1 MRRLYTLLL
10 VLLLPYML
18 FHLLWRSRRQPEYR
32 RHIGE
37 RFGFYRGKPAG
48 PLIWLHAVSVGETR
62 AAVPLVAQLQ
72 ARYPEHRILLTHMT
86 PTGRETG
93 RQLFGDHVLQCY
105 LPYDFPF
112 AAKRFLR
119 HFKPGIGL
127 LMETEIWFNLVHACT
142 KERVPLL
149 LVNARMSEKS
159 ARKYGRFKTLSRDSL
174 QSLSAIAAQTAADAR
189 RLVELGA
196 PSVKITGNLKF
207 DMAVPQSAI
216 DLGKNLRQQFGATRP
231 VFLAASTREGE
242 EVLIVEALGA
252 CQIGSDECRSGLARD
267 QWHPSRASPLLPN
280 LPNLVDCQLI
290 SNLLIVIVPRHPQR
304 FGQVADML
312 TQRGIRFQRRSDNQP
327 VAPETQVLLGDSMG
341 EMFAYYAA
349 CDIAFIGGSLL
360 PLGGQNLIEA
370 AAMGKPVLIGP
381 HTFNFAEVSEL
392 AVQAG
397 AALRVANAEEL
408 VLTVGDLLKAPEK
421 INAMSVAA
429 LAFADRH
436 RGATERLM
444 ALVELFLVMR
454 KG

>member
-10 VLLLPYML
+10 VLLLPYIL
-18 FHLLWRSRRQPEYR
+18 FHLLWRSRRQPEYL

-37 RFGFYRGKPAG
+37 RFGFYRGKPAA

-72 ARYPEHRILLTHMT
+72 ARYPGHRILLTHMT

-112 AAKRFLR
+112 ATKRFLR
-119 HFKPGIGL
+119 HFKPEIGL
-127 LMETEIWFNLVHACT
+127 LMETEIWFNLVQTCRKAG
-142 KERVPLL
+142 VPLL

-174 QSLSAIAAQTAADAR
+174 QSLSEIAAQTEADAR

-207 DMAVPQSAI
+207 DVAVPQSAI
-216 DLGKNLRQQFGATRP
+216 DLGKNLREQFGAART

-242 EVLIVEALGA
+242 EVLIMEAVA
-252 CQIGSDECRSGLARD
+252 KNDI
-267 QWHPSRASPLLPN
+267 P
-280 LPNLVDCQLI
+280 
-290 SNLLIVIVPRHPQR
+290 NLLIVIVPRHPQR
-304 FGQVADML
+304 FNLVAGML
-312 TQRGIRFQRRSDNQP
+312 TQRDIRFQRRSDNLP
-327 VAPETQVLLGDSMG
+327 VAPETQVVLGDSMG

-397 AALRVANAEEL
+397 AALRVTNAEEL
-408 VLTVGDLLKAPEK
+408 ALAVEDLLKAPEK
-421 INAMSVAA
+421 IKAMSVAA

-436 RGATERLM
+436 RGATDRLM
-444 ALVELFLVMR
+444 ALIDETCKSRLACEPLIAG
-454 KG
+454 KPTPTDPASG

>member
-10 VLLLPYML
+10 YLLLPYIL

-32 RHIGE
+32 RHISE
-37 RFGFYRGKPAG
+37 RFGFYQGKPAT

-93 RQLFGDHVLQCY
+93 RQLFGDRVLQCY

-112 AAKRFLR
+112 AAKHFLR
-119 HFKPGIGL
+119 HFKPEIGL
-127 LMETEIWFNLVHACT
+127 LMETEIWFNLVQTCKKA
-142 KERVPLL
+142 RVPLL

-159 ARKYGRFKTLSRDSL
+159 ARKYSRFKTLSRDSL
-174 QSLSAIAAQTAADAR
+174 QSLAAIAAQTEADAR

-207 DMAVPQSAI
+207 DVAVPQSAI
-216 DLGKNLRQQFGATRP
+216 DLGKNLREQFEATRP
-231 VFLAASTREGE
+231 VFLVASTREGE
-242 EVLIVEALGA
+242 EVLIMEALA
-252 CQIGSDECRSGLARD
+252 KIDI
-267 QWHPSRASPLLPN
+267 P
-280 LPNLVDCQLI
+280 
-290 SNLLIVIVPRHPQR
+290 NLLIVIVPRHPQR

-312 TQRGIRFQRRSDNQP
+312 AQRDIRFQRRSEDKP
-327 VAPETQVLLGDSMG
+327 VTPEIQVLLGNSMG

-397 AALRVANAEEL
+397 AALRVANADAL
-408 VLTVGDLLKAPEK
+408 VLTVRDLLKTPEK
-421 INAMSVAA
+421 IKTMSVAA

-436 RGATERLM
+436 RGATKRLM
-444 ALVELFLVMR
+444 TLIEPYIKR
-454 KG
+454 

>member
-1 MRRLYTLLL
+1 MMRRLYTLLL
-10 VLLLPYML
+10 YLLLPYIL

-37 RFGFYRGKPAG
+37 RFGFYQGKPTT

-72 ARYPEHRILLTHMT
+72 ASYPEHRILLTHMT

-93 RQLFGDHVLQCY
+93 RQLFGDRVLQCY

-119 HFKPGIGL
+119 HFKPEIGL
-127 LMETEIWFNLVHACT
+127 LMETEIWFNLVQTFKKA
-142 KERVPLL
+142 RVPLL

-174 QSLSAIAAQTAADAR
+174 QSLSAIAAQTEADAR
-189 RLVELGA
+189 RLLELGA
-196 PSVKITGNLKF
+196 TAVQITGNLKF
-207 DMAVPQSAI
+207 DVTVPQSAI
-216 DLGKNLRQQFGATRP
+216 DLGKNLQERFGAARP

-242 EVLIVEALGA
+242 EVLIMEALA
-252 CQIGSDECRSGLARD
+252 KIDIPD
-267 QWHPSRASPLLPN
+267 
-280 LPNLVDCQLI
+280 
-290 SNLLIVIVPRHPQR
+290 LLIVIVPRHPQR

-312 TQRGIRFQRRSDNQP
+312 AQCGIRFQRRSEDKP
-327 VAPETQVLLGDSMG
+327 VTPETQVLLGDSMG

-397 AALRVANAEEL
+397 AAQRVANADEL
-408 VLTVGDLLKAPEK
+408 MLAVGDLLKAPEK
-421 INAMSVAA
+421 IQAMSVAA
-429 LAFADRH
+429 RAFADRH

-444 ALVELFLVMR
+444 ALIDETCRSRLACEPLIAG
-454 KG
+454 KPTPTDPASG

>member
-10 VLLLPYML
+10 VLLLPYIL
-18 FHLLWRSRRQPEYR
+18 FHLLWRSRRQPEYL

-37 RFGFYRGKPAG
+37 RFGFYHGKPAA

-62 AAVPLVAQLQ
+62 AAVPLVGQLQ

-86 PTGRETG
+86 PTGREAG
-93 RQLFGDHVLQCY
+93 RQLFGDSVLQCY

-112 AAKRFLR
+112 AVKRFLG
-119 HFKPGIGL
+119 HFKPEIGL
-127 LMETEIWFNLVHACT
+127 LMETEIWFNLVQAC
-142 KERVPLL
+142 KKAGMPLL

-159 ARKYGRFKTLSRDSL
+159 ARKYGRFKSLSRDSL
-174 QSLSAIAAQTAADAR
+174 QSLAAIAAQTEADAG

-196 PSVKITGNLKF
+196 PAVKITGNLKF
-207 DMAVPQSAI
+207 DVAVPQSAI
-216 DLGKNLRQQFGATRP
+216 DLGKNLRAQFGAARP

-242 EVLIVEALGA
+242 EALIMEALTK
-252 CQIGSDECRSGLARD
+252 IDI
-267 QWHPSRASPLLPN
+267 PS
-280 LPNLVDCQLI
+280 
-290 SNLLIVIVPRHPQR
+290 LLIVIVPRHPQR
-304 FGQVADML
+304 FDQVADML
-312 TQRGIRFQRRSDNQP
+312 TQRGIRFQRRTEDNS

-392 AVQAG
+392 AIQAG
-397 AALRVANAEEL
+397 AAQRVANAEEL
-408 VLTVGDLLKAPEK
+408 ALTAGDLLKAPEK
-421 INAMSVAA
+421 IKAMSAAA
-429 LAFADRH
+429 LAFSGRH

-444 ALVELFLVMR
+444 ALIGYAWAQKR
-454 KG
+454 AHPT

>member
-1 MRRLYTLLL
+1 MIGRLYTLLL
-10 VLLLPYML
+10 YLLLPYIL
-18 FHLLWRSRRQPEYR
+18 FHLLWRSRRQPEYL

-37 RFGFYRGKPAG
+37 RFGFYRGKPAT

-112 AAKRFLR
+112 AVKRFLR
-119 HFKPGIGL
+119 HFKPEIGL
-127 LMETEIWFNLVHACT
+127 LMETEIWFNLVQTCKKA
-142 KERVPLL
+142 RVPLL

-174 QSLSAIAAQTAADAR
+174 QSLSVIAAQTEADAR

-207 DMAVPQSAI
+207 DIGRTAKRDRP
-216 DLGKNLRQQFGATRP
+216 GKNLREQFGAARP

-242 EVLIVEALGA
+242 EVLIMEALA
-252 CQIGSDECRSGLARD
+252 KIDI
-267 QWHPSRASPLLPN
+267 P
-280 LPNLVDCQLI
+280 
-290 SNLLIVIVPRHPQR
+290 NLLIVIVPRHPQR
-304 FGQVADML
+304 FDQVAEYADAARHPFSAPL
-312 TQRGIRFQRRSDNQP
+312 ENQP
-327 VAPETQVLLGDSMG
+327 VAPETQVVLGDSMG

-370 AAMGKPVLIGP
+370 AAMGKPILIGP

-397 AALRVANAEEL
+397 AAQRVANAEEL

-421 INAMSVAA
+421 IKAMSVAA
-429 LAFADRH
+429 LTFADRH

-444 ALVELFLVMR
+444 TLIEA
-454 KG
+454 

>member
-10 VLLLPYML
+10 YLLLPYIL
-18 FHLLWRSRRQPEYR
+18 FHLLWRSRRQPEYL

-37 RFGFYRGKPAG
+37 RFGFYHGKPVT

-93 RQLFGDHVLQCY
+93 RQLFGDQVLQCY

-112 AAKRFLR
+112 AIKRFLH
-119 HFKPGIGL
+119 HFKPEIGL
-127 LMETEIWFNLVHACT
+127 LMETEIWFNLVHTC
-142 KERVPLL
+142 KNIGVPLL

-174 QSLSAIAAQTAADAR
+174 QALSAIAAQTETDAR
-189 RLVELGA
+189 RLFELGA
-196 PSVKITGNLKF
+196 LSVKITGNLKF
-207 DMAVPQSAI
+207 DLAVPQSAI
-216 DLGKNLRQQFGATRP
+216 DLGKNLGKQFGTMRS

-242 EVLIVEALGA
+242 EVLIMEALA
-252 CQIGSDECRSGLARD
+252 KIDI
-267 QWHPSRASPLLPN
+267 PS
-280 LPNLVDCQLI
+280 
-290 SNLLIVIVPRHPQR
+290 LLIVIVPRHPQR
-304 FGQVADML
+304 FDLVANML
-312 TQRGIRFQRRSDNQP
+312 AQRNICFQRRSECQS

-370 AAMGKPVLIGP
+370 AAIGKPVLIGP

-397 AALRVANAEEL
+397 AALRVADAEKL
-408 VLTVGDLLKAPEK
+408 ALTVGDLLKAPKK
-421 INAMSVAA
+421 IEAMSVAA
-429 LAFADRH
+429 LAFADQH
-436 RGATERLM
+436 RGATNRLM
-444 ALVELFLVMR
+444 VLIEPFLVR
-454 KG
+454 GEG

>member
-18 FHLLWRSRRQPEYR
+18 FHLLWRSRRQPEYL

-37 RFGFYRGKPAG
+37 RFGFYHGKPAF

-72 ARYPEHRILLTHMT
+72 ARYPGHRILLTHMT

-93 RQLFGDHVLQCY
+93 RQLFGDQVLQCY

-119 HFKPGIGL
+119 HFKPEIGL
-127 LMETEIWFNLVHACT
+127 LMETEIWFNLVRTCKKAG
-142 KERVPLL
+142 VPLL

-159 ARKYGRFKTLSRDSL
+159 ARKYGRFRTLSRDSL
-174 QSLSAIAAQTAADAR
+174 QALSSIAAQTEEDAR
-189 RLVELGA
+189 RLIELGA
-196 PSVKITGNLKF
+196 PSVKVTGNLKF
-207 DMAVPQSAI
+207 DVAVPQSAI
-216 DLGKNLRQQFGATRP
+216 DLGKNLRQRFGAARP

-242 EVLIVEALGA
+242 EALIVE
-252 CQIGSDECRSGLARD
+252 SLARIGIPD
-267 QWHPSRASPLLPN
+267 
-280 LPNLVDCQLI
+280 
-290 SNLLIVIVPRHPQR
+290 LLIVIVPRHPQR
-304 FGQVADML
+304 FDLVAEML
-312 TQRGIRFQRRSDNQP
+312 AQRDIRFQRRSANEA

-370 AAMGKPVLIGP
+370 AALGKPVLIGP
-381 HTFNFAEVSEL
+381 YTFNFAEVSEL

-397 AALRVANAEEL
+397 AALRVANADEL
-408 VLTVGDLLKAPEK
+408 ALAVGDLLKAPEK
-421 INAMSVAA
+421 TKAMSVAA

-444 ALVELFLVMR
+444 ALIDEVLSAEC
-454 KG
+454 